1 MKMEPLAWIRHYG
14 EEDDALGWDKPY
26 PSDCANS
33 TPLYH
38 GGQVDARIAELTA
51 DLKVADRAALELA
64 AEVARYKDD
73 ADTYREALN
82 DIAGWGQ
89 TSFGVGPLVEQMR
102 NRARSAISVARNALK
117 EGL

>member
-1 MKMEPLAWIRHYG
+1 MRVGTG
-14 EEDDALGWDKPY
+14 EAAARRKQLQD
-26 PSDCANS
+26 
-33 TPLYH
+33 
-38 GGQVDARIAELTA
+38 QDARIAELTA
-51 DLKVADRAALELA
+51 ERD
-64 AEVARYKDD
+64 RYKDD